1 MSSDIL
7 NYYYTNKMK
16 KLFLV
21 LIFIPLIEI
30 YFMIKIGT
38 VIGAFNTILATLL
51 TAAVGLYFVRMQ
63 GISMLYSAAN
73 TVRKNQEPLKE
84 VLNGFCLIIA
94 AILLIIPGF
103 FTDTIGVLLLIPF
116 SRNIILKIFGSD
128 ANIQK
133 RENPD
138 NTNTIEIKAEE
149 IDERDK

>member
-1 MSSDIL
+1 MQFTIL
-7 NYYYTNKMK
+7 
-16 KLFLV
+16 F

>member
-1 MSSDIL
+1 MQFTIL
-7 NYYYTNKMK
+7 
-16 KLFLV
+16 F

-73 TVRKNQEPLKE
+73 TVRNNQEPLKE

-94 AILLIIPGF
+94 AILLIVPGF

-128 ANIQK
+128 TNIKKKQDQ
-133 RENPD
+133 D
-138 NTNTIEIKAEE
+138 NTNTIEIQAEE

>member
-1 MSSDIL
+1 MQFTIL
-7 NYYYTNKMK
+7 
-16 KLFLV
+16 F

-73 TVRKNQEPLKE
+73 TVRNNQEPLKE

-116 SRNIILKIFGSD
+116 SRNIILKIFG
-128 ANIQK
+128 NGTNVKKKQ
-133 RENPD
+133 NQD
-138 NTNTIEIKAEE
+138 NTNTIEIQAEE

>member
-1 MSSDIL
+1 MQFTIL
-7 NYYYTNKMK
+7 
-16 KLFLV
+16 F

-84 VLNGFCLIIA
+84 ILNGFCLIIA

-116 SRNIILKIFGSD
+116 SRNIILKIFGND

-133 RENPD
+133 KENPD
-138 NTNTIEIKAEE
+138 NTNTIEIQAEE

>member
-1 MSSDIL
+1 
-7 NYYYTNKMK
+7 
-16 KLFLV
+16 
-21 LIFIPLIEI
+21 
-30 YFMIKIGT
+30 MIKIGT

-73 TVRKNQEPLKE
+73 TVRNNQEPLKE

-94 AILLIIPGF
+94 AILLIVPGF
-103 FTDTIGVLLLIPF
+103 FTDTLGVLLLIPF

-128 ANIQK
+128 TNIQK
-133 RENPD
+133 KQDQD
-138 NTNTIEIKAEE
+138 NTNTIEIQAEE

>member
-1 MSSDIL
+1 MQFTIL
-7 NYYYTNKMK
+7 
-16 KLFLV
+16 F

-38 VIGAFNTILATLL
+38 VIGALNTILATLL

-73 TVRKNQEPLKE
+73 TVRNNQEPLKE

-116 SRNIILKIFGSD
+116 SRNIILKIFG
-128 ANIQK
+128 NGTNVKKKQ
-133 RENPD
+133 NQD
-138 NTNTIEIKAEE
+138 NTNTIEIQAEE

>member
-1 MSSDIL
+1 MQFTIL
-7 NYYYTNKMK
+7 
-16 KLFLV
+16 F

-51 TAAVGLYFVRMQ
+51 TAAVGLYFVRIQ

-73 TVRKNQEPLKE
+73 TVRNNQEPLKE

-128 ANIQK
+128 TNIHKKQDQ
-133 RENPD
+133 D
-138 NTNTIEIKAEE
+138 NANTIEIQAEE

>member
-1 MSSDIL
+1 MQFTIL
-7 NYYYTNKMK
+7 
-16 KLFLV
+16 F

-38 VIGAFNTILATLL
+38 VIGAFNTILATLM
-51 TAAVGLYFVRMQ
+51 TAAVGLYFVRIQ

-73 TVRKNQEPLKE
+73 TVRNNQEPLKE

-128 ANIQK
+128 TNIHKKQDQ
-133 RENPD
+133 D
-138 NTNTIEIKAEE
+138 NANTIEIQAEE

>member
-1 MSSDIL
+1 MQFTIL
-7 NYYYTNKMK
+7 
-16 KLFLV
+16 F

-73 TVRKNQEPLKE
+73 TVRNNQEPLKE

-116 SRNIILKIFGSD
+116 SRNIILKIFGND
-128 ANIQK
+128 TNIQK
-133 RENPD
+133 KQDQD
-138 NTNTIEIKAEE
+138 NTNTIEIQAEE

>member
-1 MSSDIL
+1 MQFTIL
-7 NYYYTNKMK
+7 
-16 KLFLV
+16 F

-73 TVRKNQEPLKE
+73 TVRNNQEPLKE

-128 ANIQK
+128 TNIQK
-133 RENPD
+133 RQNQD
-138 NTNTIEIKAEE
+138 NTNTIEIQAEE